1 MMVVVHAGLAAA
13 AGTRSMGK
21 PGSTGECLATPCE
34 GISVVILG
42 WKPWFR
48 VGSHEISDTCCAAHE
63 CLGALMDAILHDESC
78 SHRHPWYPAKQYK
91 ASDVVEQVSLF
102 SKQQDGKPCAFQDLP
117 NAPVALSAC

>member
-1 MMVVVHAGLAAA
+1 MMVLVHAGLAAA

-21 PGSTGECLATPCE
+21 PGSTGECLATP
-34 GISVVILG
+34 
-42 WKPWFR
+42 
-48 VGSHEISDTCCAAHE
+48 CCAAHE